1 MLSQSFGL
9 VPGDELQVVIIP
21 SVTVHMCNGATIMSP
36 TDEERIVHRIPNDFS
51 IADSARAVIVL
62 S

>member
-1 MLSQSFGL
+1 
-9 VPGDELQVVIIP
+9 
-21 SVTVHMCNGATIMSP
+21 MSP